1 MTVVRTPA
9 RLLAAAALAAGLTC
23 TAGACGTEDTASS
36 AEGQPVWEE
45 PASYTFTLT
54 SSEGERSLIGT
65 FRITVRDGKV
75 TEAVG
80 LDDSARRFVARAPDQ
95 VPTLGTLLD
104 ELAQAR
110 RDDADTAEAEYA
122 TDGHPERIHL
132 DWDDNALD
140 DEARYV
146 IEAYEPV

>member
-1 MTVVRTPA
+1 
-9 RLLAAAALAAGLTC
+9 
-23 TAGACGTEDTASS
+23 
-36 AEGQPVWEE
+36 
-45 PASYTFTLT
+45 
-54 SSEGERSLIGT
+54 ERSLIGT